1 MRALKKSLMLN
12 FETAYNKLHG
22 VMIQILAGKA
32 FRQLFN
38 GGHRAAKKDRE
49 VELGHQARYLAED

>member
-1 MRALKKSLMLN
+1 MLN